1 MTCNICP
8 CGIARADCDYHKPE
22 KQEVTTFKVETM
34 VDYIYQGN
42 GIWTKSTNPS
52 APLNTGALVVKR
64 SINDNPFLT
73 NDMAA
78 RGKYIVDHP
87 NTWQD
92 AMKAAGLSYCSELRP
107 S

>member
-1 MTCNICP
+1 MSDICL
-8 CGIARADCDYHKPE
+8 CGIARVDCDYHKPE

-34 VDYIYQGN
+34 VDFVYQGN
-42 GIWTKSTNPS
+42 GIWTLPINPPST
-52 APLNTGALVVKR
+52 LNTGATAVKR
-64 SINDNPFLT
+64 SVQDNPFLT

-92 AMKAAGLSYCSELRP
+92 AMRAAGLSYCSELQ
-107 S
+107 SS